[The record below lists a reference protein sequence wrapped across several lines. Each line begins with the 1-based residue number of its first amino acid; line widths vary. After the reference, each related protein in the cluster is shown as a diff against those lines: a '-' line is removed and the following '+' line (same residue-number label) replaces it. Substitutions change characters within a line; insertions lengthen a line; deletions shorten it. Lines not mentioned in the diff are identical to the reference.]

1 MIRKIFVGFLLFIV
15 AGAIINQVG
24 EWNDGQALAKSE
36 VATVEA
42 MSVESAVQSS
52 TDEPTQFVVH
62 DYAVIVCLNGAD
74 VTVDK
79 TEPVLIVLCE

>member
-1 MIRKIFVGFLLFIV
+1 MSDYIFKGFCIFVV
-15 AGAIINQVG
+15 AGAIWHGIGQ
-24 EWNDGQALAKSE
+24 WSGQAVAQSE

-42 MSVESAVQSS
+42 MSVESEAQP
-52 TDEPTQFVVH
+52 DDPIQFVVH

-79 TEPVLIVLCE
+79 TEPVLVVICE